1 VLIVEDDRMTRA
13 TMRKMLEG
21 QGCRVTEAENGEA
34 ALAAMEVDRPSLI
47 FLDLM
52 MPVMDG
58 FEFAEKARTNPAW
71 RAIPIVV
78 VTATDLTGPERRR
91 LNGWVETILQKEG
104 SSREELLQQV
114 KDALDENGVPRSM
127 TA

>member
-1 VLIVEDDRMTRA
+1 
-13 TMRKMLEG
+13 
-21 QGCRVTEAENGEA
+21 
-34 ALAAMEVDRPSLI
+34 
-47 FLDLM
+47 M